1 MLEGFKKSLLRLELV
16 FIFDKILLLNRCLN
30 LKAFLLRYKIIIL
43 VNKNLKL
50 INYSLDFA
58 WL

>member
-30 LKAFLLRYKIIIL
+30 LKAFLLRCKIVIL
-43 VNKNLKL
+43 ANKNLKL